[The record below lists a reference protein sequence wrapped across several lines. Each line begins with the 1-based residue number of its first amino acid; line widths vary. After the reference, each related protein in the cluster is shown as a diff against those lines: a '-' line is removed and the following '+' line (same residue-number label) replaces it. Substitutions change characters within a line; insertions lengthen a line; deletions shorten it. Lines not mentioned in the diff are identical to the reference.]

1 MNTEISPELIPVK
14 PGEVPQSTEKSVGPY
29 ELQDFNLFYTLRF
42 GFRPSKIAFLAHH
55 AWATSTGAWP
65 PAFPGARAGRTTS
78 PAIREW
84 LVVFVKRFF
93 GFAQFKRSAMP
104 NGPKVSHGGS
114 LSPRGDW
121 RMPSDA
127 GVARLA
133 RRARRQR
140 PEGPEAPLRPRATA
154 RATRRPARA

>member
-1 MNTEISPELIPVK
+1 MLLSILNTEISPELIPVK

-55 AWATSTGAWP
+55 AWRDVDGGSWP
-65 PAFPGARAGRTTS
+65 PAFPPERRRAYDV

-84 LVVFVKRFF
+84 LVVFVRRFF

-121 RMPSDA
+121 RAPSDGNA
-127 GVARLA
+127 AVWLADIEQNIPVAEEP
-133 RRARRQR
+133 QR
-140 PEGPEAPLRPRATA
+140 
-154 RATRRPARA
+154 